1 MLSQNELKKAVAKAA
16 IDQIPEGIVLGVG
29 TGSTVNYLIEAL
41 SVIKNRI
48 KGAVSSSVDTT
59 IQLKY
64 HNIPI
69 LDLNEIDELPLY
81 IDGTDEVNHYLY
93 LIKGG
98 GAALTKEKII
108 ASVAKRFI
116 CIADESKLV
125 DILGTF
131 PLPVEVL
138 PIARSYVA
146 KELIKLGGKP
156 TLRIG
161 TITEHGNQILDV
173 AGLIINEPVLLENK
187 INQINGVV
195 TNGIFAKRHA
205 DLLLLSTQHG
215 VIEKNSS

>member
-1 MLSQNELKKAVAKAA
+1 MLSQDKLKKAVAKAA
-16 IDQIPEGIVLGVG
+16 IDQIPEGIVLGIG

-41 SVIKNRI
+41 STVKNRI
-48 KGAVSSSVDTT
+48 RGAVSSSESTT
-59 IQLKY
+59 IQLKR
-64 HNIPI
+64 HHIPI
-69 LDLNEIDELPLY
+69 FDLNEIDELLLY
-81 IDGTDEVNHYLY
+81 IDGADEVNHYLH

-108 ASVAKRFI
+108 ASVAKQFI
-116 CIADESKLV
+116 CIADESKFV

-156 TLRIG
+156 ALRIG

-173 AGLIINEPVLLENK
+173 ADLIINKPVWLENK
-187 INQINGVV
+187 IDQINGVV

-205 DLLLLSTQHG
+205 DKLLLSTQNG
-215 VIEKNSS
+215 IIVKE

>member
-1 MLSQNELKKAVAKAA
+1 MLSQNELKKTVAKAA

-41 SVIKNRI
+41 SAVKNRI
-48 KGAVSSSVDTT
+48 KGAVSSSMETT
-59 IQLKY
+59 IQLRR

-69 LDLNEIDELPLY
+69 FDLNEIDELPLY
-81 IDGTDEVNHYLY
+81 IDGTDEINHYLD

-108 ASVAKRFI
+108 ASVAKQFI

-156 TLRIG
+156 ALRIG

-173 AGLIINEPVLLENK
+173 TDLIINEPVWLENK
-187 INQINGVV
+187 IDQINGVV

-205 DLLLLSTQHG
+205 DKLLLSTQNG
-215 VIEKNSS
+215 IIVKE

>member
-1 MLSQNELKKAVAKAA
+1 MLSQNELKKAVAKVA
-16 IDQIPEGIVLGVG
+16 IEQIPEGIVLGVG

-41 SVIKNRI
+41 SAVKNRI

-59 IQLKY
+59 IQLKR

-81 IDGTDEVNHYLY
+81 IDGTDEVNHYLH

-108 ASVAKRFI
+108 ASVAKLFI

-173 AGLIINEPVLLENK
+173 AGLVINEPVLLENK
-187 INQINGVV
+187 INQINGVI

-205 DLLLLSTQHG
+205 DRLLLSTQNG
-215 VIEKNSS
+215 VIEKK